1 MRDDQGT
8 MEGSAWWDIKKMIL
22 IREMG
27 RLLEIWAEKFI
38 GELLKKGG
46 KMALSKC
53 CGAELITFAELTN
66 TEEETE
72 EDIGTPILWCSKCE
86 QPEDL
91 EDDR

>member
-1 MRDDQGT
+1 MRDDKGT

-22 IREMG
+22 IREMV

-53 CGAELITFAELTN
+53 
-66 TEEETE
+66 
-72 EDIGTPILWCSKCE
+72 E